1 MRRNRRKGLA
11 KERFLMVASAV
22 LVLGSLTA
30 TGLWLGRDGKN
41 KDEEYVVDLSA
52 IENGSTGRAGE
63 NEGTLAE
70 SVRQEISTNDLDYDP
85 YFQETNSQKVENPDE
100 SDSASMSDG
109 AMSEDGD
116 RKADEKGGAGQGT
129 AVENESAEAKSGEN
143 ETGEQ
148 PEEEAGEGTPAL
160 STAMQPALTFSDS
173 DTLIWPVV
181 GNILV
186 NYSMDKTVYFP
197 TLQQYKYNPAIIIQA
212 NQGDLITAASAGKVI
227 SVFSDPQIGNGITME
242 LGGGYEVTYGQ
253 LTNILVSEGSYVA
266 TGDVIAEVAAPTKY
280 FSVEGTNVYFKL
292 TKDGEPVNPMTKLS

>member
-30 TGLWLGRDGKN
+30 TGLWLGRDVKN

-116 RKADEKGGAGQGT
+116 RKADEKGGAGQGA

-227 SVFSDPQIGNGITME
+227 SVFSDPQIGNGVTME

>member
-70 SVRQEISTNDLDYDP
+70 SMRQEISTNDLDYDP

-109 AMSEDGD
+109 AKGEAGVK
-116 RKADEKGGAGQGT
+116 KADEKDSAGQG
-129 AVENESAEAKSGEN
+129 AAAENESAESKSGGN

-227 SVFSDPQIGNGITME
+227 SVFSDPQIGNGVTME

>member
-1 MRRNRRKGLA
+1 MRGSRRKGLA

-30 TGLWLGRDGKN
+30 TGLWLGRDGKS
-41 KDEEYVVDLSA
+41 KEKEYVVDLSA
-52 IENGSTGRAGE
+52 IENGTAVQSGE
-63 NEGTLAE
+63 DEGTLAE
-70 SVRQEISTNDLDYDP
+70 SIKQEVSMDDLDYDP

-100 SDSASMSDG
+100 SDSESMSEGTREEVESKKTD
-109 AMSEDGD
+109 ED
-116 RKADEKGGAGQGT
+116 
-129 AVENESAEAKSGEN
+129 SAAAKSSEKK
-143 ETGEQ
+143 EKQQAEEK
-148 PEEEAGEGTPAL
+148 EEENGEGTPAL

-173 DTLIWPVV
+173 DTLIWPIV

-227 SVFSDPQIGNGITME
+227 SVFTDPQIGNGVTME

-253 LTNILVSEGSYVA
+253 LANILVSEGSYVA
-266 TGDVIAEVAAPTKY
+266 AGDVIAEVGAPTKY

>member
-41 KDEEYVVDLSA
+41 KDEEYVVDLSE

-227 SVFSDPQIGNGITME
+227 SVFSDPQIGNGVTME